1 MRNLAVLACLL
12 ALSGPVRAD
21 PPAPAGSVVAN
32 TFAASALLGMQLAVQ
47 SASQQGKVPAAVNQC
62 IQNLTPASMLDLYVT
77 LLKDNLTPDELQ
89 TAEAFFRTST
99 GEKYAEYGMM
109 QAYKSTGQVA
119 PNPLP
124 TFSSSESEQL
134 AAFSRTSAGTKL
146 ILQHVLQTG
155 SAQQAVLA
163 RIQQLLST
171 CRGKD

>member
-1 MRNLAVLACLL
+1 MRNFAVLACLL
-12 ALSGPVRAD
+12 ALSGQARAEQPVVAD
-21 PPAPAGSVVAN
+21 SVVVK

-47 SASQQGKVPAAVNQC
+47 SASQQGKVPPSVNQC
-62 IQNLTPASMLDLYVT
+62 IQSLTPASMLDLYAG
-77 LLKDNLTPDELQ
+77 LLEDNLTPQELQ
-89 TAEAFFRTST
+89 TAEAFFRTPT

-109 QAYKSTGQVA
+109 QAYKSTGQV
-119 PNPLP
+119 PPKPLP
-124 TFSSSESEQL
+124 TFSSAESEQL

-171 CRGKD
+171 CRAKH